1 MKEGLNQ
8 FKMYVS
14 ESPEV
19 INNVTMMKKL
29 GESIYGTSKDRALP
43 KYGVDELHFLKN

>member
-8 FKMYVS
+8 FKMHVS

-29 GESIYGTSKDRALP
+29 RESLKDRTLP
-43 KYGVDELHFLKN
+43 KCGVDDLHFLKN

>member
-8 FKMYVS
+8 FKMHIA

-19 INNVTMMKKL
+19 INNVTLMEKL
-29 GESIYGTSKDRALP
+29 PREHLR
-43 KYGVDELHFLKN
+43 KYGEEIYTS

>member
-8 FKMYVS
+8 FKMHVS

-29 GESIYGTSKDRALP
+29 GESIFLP
-43 KYGVDELHFLKN
+43 KYGVDKLHFLKN